1 MPENTPGSGPVTL
14 TDVQFRQL
22 ADTVTT
28 ELAGYLGVGAAA
40 DLGPDLPVA
49 VTVSDG
55 LPPEGEPEPPD
66 PPSPHGPGEEE
77 EATPSP
83 YTAEGGGV
91 PEPAAEATA

>member
-1 MPENTPGSGPVTL
+1 MPENTPGPSGPVTL
-14 TDVQFRQL
+14 TDVQFLQL
-22 ADTVTT
+22 ADAVTT

-40 DLGPDLPVA
+40 DHGPDLPVA

-55 LPPEGEPEPPD
+55 LPPDGEPD

-91 PEPAAEATA
+91 PESAAEATA

>member
-1 MPENTPGSGPVTL
+1 MPEDTPGAAPVTL
-14 TDVQFRQL
+14 TDVQFQQL

-28 ELAGYLGVGAAA
+28 ELAGYLGVGA
-40 DLGPDLPVA
+40 DHGPDLPVA

-55 LPPEGEPEPPD
+55 PPPEGEPEPPE